1 MGFLNLCYKKSRKMT
16 LKFENL
22 SHIQV
27 KETLSSKEEKTLV
40 IDCSECSG
48 APENL
53 FQNGECILCVLKNL
67 YLNRKKV
74 FKNLS
79 TKIHDPLIER
89 DQISLFLYYFKRI
102 SYIEK
107 IWRKIECIGKKKCMY
122 QEFDCKIT
130 ALPAKIPSFS
140 NDLILNPLY
149 VFNFTSEKIKEIK
162 DHEYFNI
169 ECQNCSKKVLVLL
182 EALLNTLYELKVIQS
197 YKRFLK
203 SNSNSKDLNKFY
215 EEFFFKKSLFF
226 EEKKSFDKAF
236 IVSTG
241 DLFEKYKTGDN
252 QIFQI
257 SIYNMANEYEKK
269 YTVQYSFESVVDENY
284 FKKVVQDVK
293 NNLKLLNIN
302 KIAPLEDLISIYKKE
317 ALIYLNSKYKFPLIE
332 KERIA
337 YIAAL
342 CKLNL
347 EKIFPLLIDDFIE
360 EVFLDSPNDKIYINH
375 QKFGRCRT
383 DIKFELK
390 EIERLKTFLR
400 IYSGKRLDY
409 SNPSI
414 KVVIKNKYFYC
425 RFAIDVEP
433 IQLNHFALDIRKL
446 NKNILTIQDLLKNGT
461 LNPAIAAFLY
471 LSLIRRVNITVTG
484 ETDTGKTT
492 LINALDLLTPKEFR
506 KIYVENVI
514 ESLNQ
519 SKYERHQLKYK
530 VDSLQVGLNHKLSKQ
545 NQIRN
550 LLHRTP
556 DIIYLGEI
564 LTKEEAEAM
573 FHCLAAG
580 LKGFQT
586 IHSNDIASLINR
598 IIHHFK
604 IHISCL
610 RDLGLIVFMK
620 KNREK
625 RFVDSISE
633 INNNIEDDKEIY
645 QTLFKFNP
653 QKKNWA
659 NLVNL
664 FNSNIICKLRKYE
677 DISKEKFQV
686 LFNLYK
692 DMFNTL
698 QKIDKLSI
706 NKLIKFFDHVSFHSS
721 DRLENLCL
729 FLENW
734 KNSCSL
740 NL

>member
-1 MGFLNLCYKKSRKMT
+1 
-16 LKFENL
+16 
-22 SHIQV
+22 
-27 KETLSSKEEKTLV
+27 
-40 IDCSECSG
+40 
-48 APENL
+48 
-53 FQNGECILCVLKNL
+53 
-67 YLNRKKV
+67 
-74 FKNLS
+74 
-79 TKIHDPLIER
+79 
-89 DQISLFLYYFKRI
+89 
-102 SYIEK
+102 
-107 IWRKIECIGKKKCMY
+107 MY
-122 QEFDCKIT
+122 QEFNCKIT
-130 ALPAKIPSFS
+130 ALSAKFLSFS

-149 VFNFTSEKIKEIK
+149 VFNFISGKINELK
-162 DHEYFNI
+162 DHEFFNI

-182 EALLNTLYELKVIQS
+182 EALLNTLNELKIIQS

-203 SNSNSKDLNKFY
+203 SNNNSKDLNKFY

-226 EEKKSFDKAF
+226 EEKKSFDKAL

-257 SIYNMANEYEKK
+257 SIYDIANEYEKK

-293 NNLKLLNIN
+293 NNLKLLDIN
-302 KIAPLEDLISIYKKE
+302 KITPLENLISIYKKE
-317 ALIYLNSKYKFPLIE
+317 ALIYLDSKYKFPLIE
-332 KERIA
+332 RERIA

-342 CKLNL
+342 RKLNL

-383 DIKFELK
+383 DIKFGLK

-446 NKNILTIQDLLKNGT
+446 NKNILTVQDLLKNGT

-586 IHSNDIASLINR
+586 IHSNDIASFINR

-633 INNNIEDDKEIY
+633 INNNIEDNEEIY

-659 NLVNL
+659 NLINL

-706 NKLIKFFDHVSFHSS
+706 NKLIKFFDQVSFHSS
-721 DRLENLCL
+721 DNLENLCL
-729 FLENW
+729 FWENW